1 MEINQTLRQFA
12 ETIKEFKKTFN
23 FSGLM
28 VADAALYTQEN
39 LQYLGNIEWLTRVP
53 LTVKAAQKL
62 VREIDA
68 YVLTCSQQEGYSYA
82 EVKLALWRYR
92 TKMVSY

>member
-12 ETIKEFKKTFN
+12 QTIKEFKKNIN
-23 FSGLM
+23 FSGIM

-62 VREIDA
+62 VREMDVDSLID
-68 YVLTCSQQEGYSYA
+68 SQQEGYSYA

-92 TKMVSY
+92 TKMAGC